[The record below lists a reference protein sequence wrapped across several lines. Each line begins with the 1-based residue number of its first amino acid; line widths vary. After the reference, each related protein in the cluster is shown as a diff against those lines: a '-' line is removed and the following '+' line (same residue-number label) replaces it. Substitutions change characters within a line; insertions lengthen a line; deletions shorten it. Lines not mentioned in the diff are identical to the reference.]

1 MRLLPS
7 GRFLQASCS
16 NRESMGA
23 SSNHALR
30 DLLPMLDES
39 SAGAF
44 GSRPAAKRGS
54 NGSMESGLTP
64 VGAHRQVEAG
74 FGRIMQS
81 SARSLPKYTSTQLSD
96 RIDCHSRMSLAG
108 IQGRSSPI

>member
-1 MRLLPS
+1 MPPGKSSR
-7 GRFLQASCS
+7 ASCS

-23 SSNHALR
+23 FSDHALR
-30 DLLPMLDES
+30 DRFQMRAES
-39 SAGAF
+39 SVGAF
-44 GSRPAAKRGS
+44 GSRPAAKRGW

-81 SARSLPKYTSTQLSD
+81 SARSLP
-96 RIDCHSRMSLAG
+96 
-108 IQGRSSPI
+108 